1 MSDSSTSC
9 QLASGTVRTTRV
21 HSVTFVAGVPRR
33 ERKRPTMSRRERTVE
48 AHMLGVSSKN
58 LPVDLFQHRARGIR
72 HRRLSA
78 LTAAPRLRRRAAP
91 TSVPGFM
98 LYSAQ
103 YPITPGFD
111 LRWV

>member
-33 ERKRPTMSRRERTVE
+33 ERKRPTMSRRERTVG
-48 AHMLGVSSKN
+48 AHMLDVSSKN

-72 HRRLSA
+72 HRRLSP
-78 LTAAPRLRRRAAP
+78 LTPPPRLRPPAP
-91 TSVPGFM
+91 PPPAPRFM
-98 LYSAQ
+98 FFFA
-103 YPITPGFD
+103 
-111 LRWV
+111 